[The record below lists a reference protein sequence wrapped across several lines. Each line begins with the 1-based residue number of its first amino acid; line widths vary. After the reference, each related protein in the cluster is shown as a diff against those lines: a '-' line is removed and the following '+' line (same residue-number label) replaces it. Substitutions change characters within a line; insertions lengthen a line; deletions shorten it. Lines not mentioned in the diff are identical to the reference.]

1 MRLLMIL
8 LVGSVVTAGCRHR
21 SEAPVNV
28 RVSMDVNIQEAAP
41 PLPPAMP
48 APVVKKE
55 QKKAP
60 KSRVTPVKNKPQAA
74 PAAEKSKHRD
84 SGPFKPLVPS
94 AVGAFDDELNS
105 VEQSYINDI
114 RRKREKAAWESEAK
128 IFGSYSPG
136 ALFKQPQSPKS
147 K

>member
-8 LVGSVVTAGCRHR
+8 LIGTVVTAGCRHR
-21 SEAPVNV
+21 PEAPANV

-41 PLPPAMP
+41 PPPP
-48 APVVKKE
+48 KPVSGIGKE
-55 QKKAP
+55 QKKVSKERMIPAGN
-60 KSRVTPVKNKPQAA
+60 KSQAA
-74 PAAEKSKHRD
+74 PSPKKSKRRD
-84 SGPFKPLVPS
+84 SGMFKPLVPS

-114 RRKREKAAWESEAK
+114 RRKREKAARESEAK
-128 IFGSYSPG
+128 VFGSYSPG
-136 ALFKQPQSPKS
+136 ALFKQPPRQKT

>member
-8 LVGSVVTAGCRHR
+8 LVGTVAAAGCRHR
-21 SEAPVNV
+21 PAAPVNV

-41 PLPPAMP
+41 PPPSYKP
-48 APVVKKE
+48 APGAKKE

-60 KSRVTPVKNKPQAA
+60 KSRVTPIKNKPKAA

-114 RRKREKAAWESEAK
+114 RRKREKAARESEAK

>member
-8 LVGSVVTAGCRHR
+8 LAGFMSVTGCRHR
-21 SEAPVNV
+21 PEGPVNV

-41 PLPPAMP
+41 PPSSYKP
-48 APVVKKE
+48 APPVKKDR
-55 QKKAP
+55 KKAP
-60 KSRVTPVKNKPQAA
+60 EKRVTPAKNKSKSA
-74 PAAEKSKHRD
+74 PAPENNKRRQ

-114 RRKREKAAWESEAK
+114 RRKREKSTRENQDK
-128 IFGSYSPG
+128 IFGAYSPG
-136 ALFKQPQSPKS
+136 ALFKQPQSQKS
-147 K
+147 R